1 MKKASKKNKITKIVL
16 SILIV
21 LLLIG
26 VISFVTTL
34 LLDLNAPALGVEEI
48 QLSQSEVIFWWK
60 KD

>member
-48 QLSQSEVIFWWK
+48 QLSQSEVIF
-60 KD
+60 

>member
-26 VISFVTTL
+26 VISLISTL
-34 LLDLNAPALGVEEI
+34 LLDLNTPAISVEDI
-48 QLSQSEVIFWWK
+48 QLSQSEVIF
-60 KD
+60 